1 MPRTAG
7 WREDELWE
15 QALRVGVHCAS
26 LLWGEEGCFTEG
38 VDFGGRNESNLRK
51 RKIFFSLSLTVMDSV
66 EFTTLMLVTLVSR
79 PISLLLEKAL
89 SG

>member
-38 VDFGGRNESNLRK
+38 VWILGEEM
-51 RKIFFSLSLTVMDSV
+51 SL
-66 EFTTLMLVTLVSR
+66 
-79 PISLLLEKAL
+79 ILEKGRFSFL
-89 SG
+89 YLLQLWTLWNSLH